1 MEQRYIP
8 GDLIM
13 TNGISGGTAQG
24 VTYRVASSDPSRIFV
39 LDDGIV
45 LKGIVRLENL
55 ENTKLENKGYLYYGS
70 CHVYFKD
77 IVPIPITP
85 EILDNNKWKRLKTK
99 RYTWWRARFD
109 GVYYFIKPNKDYPS
123 VWELCRGNTRR
134 RFKKLRYVHQLQ
146 HFLFGLDLNSDMR
159 L

>member
-13 TNGISGGTAQG
+13 TNGISGGTAKG
-24 VTYRVASSDPSRIFV
+24 VTYRVALSDPSRIFV
-39 LDDGIV
+39 LDDGTV

-55 ENTKLENKGYLYYGS
+55 KNTKLENKGYLYYGS

-123 VWELCRGNTRR
+123 VWELCRGKTKH
-134 RFKKLRYVHQLQ
+134 RFKKIKYVHQLQ
-146 HFLFGLDLNSDMR
+146 HFLFGLEHNSEMEV
-159 L
+159 